1 MPIFDIHAYLEGYA
15 VPGIN
20 QNAAQVQQMMQ
31 AREIER
37 TVLLSVRAAQ
47 ADPIS
52 GNRILKTMIEQG
64 TGLYGCLT
72 AHLSRVDA
80 SLQAIKDLMGGR
92 RMVGVLLVGA
102 SPKEPLQ
109 PLVAD
114 EVLNACRRYQKP
126 IFLYTPNAAC
136 VEVALHLAKTYSM
149 HKFILLGMGGT
160 EWRTG
165 ILAAHQATNIFL
177 ETSGALDRAK
187 LPAAIEA
194 IGTHR
199 ILFGSGCPGLDP
211 AAALGII
218 QDSDISPAGQR
229 LILHENAAKL
239 FNLDEIENPA

>member
-15 VPGIN
+15 IPGIN

-37 TVLLSVRAAQ
+37 TVLFSVRAAQ
-47 ADPIS
+47 ADPLS
-52 GNRILKTMIEQG
+52 GNRILKAMIEQG

-72 AHLSRVDA
+72 AHLGRIDA

-92 RMVGVLLVGA
+92 RFIGVLLTDTN
-102 SPKEPLQ
+102 PKDPLQ

-114 EVLNACRRYQKP
+114 EILNACRRYQKP
-126 IFLYTPNAAC
+126 IFLQTPNAAC
-136 VEVALHLAKTYSM
+136 VEAALHLAKTYSM
-149 HKFILLGMGGT
+149 HKFILLGMGGA

-165 ILAAHQATNIFL
+165 IVAAHQATNIFL
-177 ETSGALDRAK
+177 ETSGSLDRAK
-187 LPAAIEA
+187 IPAAIEA
-194 IGTHR
+194 IGSHR
-199 ILFGSGCPGLDP
+199 ILFGSGCPTLDP
-211 AAALGII
+211 AAALGVL

-239 FNLDEIENPA
+239 FALEDIENPL